1 MRTWASP
8 GEGSSGARV
17 IELRGVWKRYDR
29 VQAVRDVT
37 LTVQRGELLGL
48 IGPNGAGKT
57 SLMKMMATLTKPD
70 RGSVRLLGRDAR
82 VAVGPIRRRLGYMP
96 AEFGRMPDMTVDEYL
111 SYFGAA
117 AGVPRAVRR
126 RRIEDVLELVDLADR
141 RDMLVGSGS
150 TGIKQRT
157 LIAKTLVHDPDLL
170 ILDEPAAGL
179 DPRAR
184 IEVREVL
191 KELNRLGKTV
201 VVSSH
206 ILSDME
212 EICDHVAIMEQGQ
225 LIAHGSVAALTDE
238 LRGRA
243 ARHGWL
249 VRVAT
254 EALERGR
261 DLLAA
266 VPDLEGLRH
275 DDDGLRFTT
284 AGRDPNAALA
294 ALVAGGV
301 TVLAL
306 REEGPR
312 LEDVFMDRTRGLIQ

>member
-1 MRTWASP
+1 M
-8 GEGSSGARV
+8 
-17 IELRGVWKRYDR
+17 IELRGIWKRYDKIA
-29 VQAVRDVT
+29 AVKDVT
-37 LTVQRGELLGL
+37 LTVERGELLGL

-57 SLMKMMATLTKPD
+57 SLMKIMATLAKPD

-96 AEFGRMPDMTVDEYL
+96 AEFGRMPDMTVEEYL

-126 RRIEDVLELVDLADR
+126 RRVEDVLELVDLADR
-141 RDMLVGSGS
+141 RDSLVASGS
-150 TGIKQRT
+150 TGIKQRI
-157 LIAKTLVHDPDLL
+157 LIAKTLVHDPELL
-170 ILDEPAAGL
+170 VLDEPAAGL

-191 KELNRLGKTV
+191 KELNRLGKTI

-206 ILSDME
+206 ILADME
-212 EICDHVAIMEQGQ
+212 EICDHVAIMEHGQ
-225 LIAHGSVAALTDE
+225 VIAHGSLASLTEE

-243 ARHGWL
+243 ARCGWQ
-249 VRVAT
+249 VRVPA
-254 EALERGR
+254 ADAERAR
-261 DLLAA
+261 ELLAA
-266 VPDLEGLRH
+266 LPDIDGLGGEE
-275 DDDGLRFTT
+275 DGLRFTT
-284 AGRDPNAALA
+284 PGRDANDALA
-294 ALVAGGV
+294 ALIGAGV

-312 LEDVFMDRTRGLIQ
+312 LEDVFMERTRGTIQ